1 LHDVQAAASSKSKSA
16 ALPVGE
22 SSTTTSPVERQ
33 QLEPIYGVNQ
43 VIMVS
48 YTQIQASN
56 ALINDDNAPHV
67 AVFVGGTSGIGQLTL
82 RALVAK
88 GTSIRIYLIGR
99 KSSADRA
106 SAFVQELRS
115 SNPRADI
122 RWLEGEIS
130 LLAETKRLCDA
141 ILKAEPRIDLLFLTA
156 GYAPFGARQ
165 ETSEGIEIAQSLE
178 YYSRMLF
185 IQSLLPALSIAEAP
199 RVVSVL
205 GGGLEKGSM
214 NIDDID
220 LKQPAWFR
228 SMRAQPQFVML
239 NTVGMDKLATENP
252 KITFIHSWPGMV
264 DTGNVWR
271 GVADPKS
278 WLGWSIWLFLE
289 PVIRL
294 ISFTEEESA
303 QRNLFLATSAAFG
316 GSGTTWTGKQGPNVR
331 LETEKGLFLAN
342 LKCDSTPNAKNVAAL
357 REQAQAKVWA
367 HTENILRP
375 YAISS

>member
-1 LHDVQAAASSKSKSA
+1 VAELHNHDSRR
-16 ALPVGE
+16 
-22 SSTTTSPVERQ
+22 TTIPE
-33 QLEPIYGVNQ
+33 EPIDHATVL
-43 VIMVS
+43 IMVS

-56 ALINDDNAPHV
+56 ALLNDDNAPRV

-88 GTSIRIYLIGR
+88 RTSIRIYLIGR
-99 KSSADRA
+99 KSSADRT
-106 SAFVQELRS
+106 SAFIQELQS
-115 SNPRADI
+115 SNARVDV

-141 ILKAEPRIDLLFLTA
+141 ILKEESRVDLLFLTA
-156 GYAPFGARQ
+156 GYAPFGTRR

-185 IQSLLPALSIAEAP
+185 IQTLIPVLNQAEAP
-199 RVVSVL
+199 RIVSVL
-205 GGGLEKGSM
+205 GGGLERASM

-220 LKQPAWFR
+220 LKRPDWFR
-228 SMRAQPQFVML
+228 SMKAQVQFVTM

-252 KITFIHSWPGMV
+252 NITFIHSWPGMV

-271 GVADPKS
+271 GVADPNS
-278 WLGWSIWLFLE
+278 WLGWLVWLFLE
-289 PVIRL
+289 PLIRL

-303 QRNLFLATSAAFG
+303 QRNLFLSTSAAFG
-316 GSGTTWTGKQGPNVR
+316 GGGTPWTGKPGTNVR
-331 LETEKGLFLAN
+331 LETGKGLFLVN
-342 LKCDSTPNAKNVAAL
+342 LKCDSTPNSKNVAAL

-367 HTENILRP
+367 HTQDVLRP
-375 YAISS
+375 HGSPS

>member
-1 LHDVQAAASSKSKSA
+1 
-16 ALPVGE
+16 
-22 SSTTTSPVERQ
+22 
-33 QLEPIYGVNQ
+33 
-43 VIMVS
+43 MVS

-56 ALINDDNAPHV
+56 ALISDDNAPRV

-106 SAFVQELRS
+106 SAFIQELQS
-115 SNPRADI
+115 NNPRADI
-122 RWLEGEIS
+122 RLLEGEIS

-141 ILKAEPRIDLLFLTA
+141 ILKEDSRIDLVFLTA

-185 IQSLLPALSIAEAP
+185 IQTLLLALNHAEAP
-199 RVVSVL
+199 RIVSVL

-214 NIDDID
+214 NIEDID
-220 LKQPAWFR
+220 LKRPDWFR
-228 SMRAQPQFVML
+228 SMKAQVQFVTM

-252 KITFIHSWPGMV
+252 NITFIHSWPGMV

-271 GVADPKS
+271 GVADPNS
-278 WLGWSIWLFLE
+278 WLGWFVWLFLE
-289 PVIRL
+289 PLIRL
-294 ISFTEEESA
+294 ISFTEDESA

-316 GSGTTWTGKQGPNVR
+316 GSGISWTGEPGKNVH
-331 LETEKGLFLAN
+331 LETGKGLFLVN

-357 REQAQAKVWA
+357 REQAQTKVWA
-367 HTENILRP
+367 HTQDILRP
-375 YAISS
+375 YGPPSRSSPA